1 MIWLKDGKPVA
12 TGDGLCQ
19 TNQDPRRCKLNMYG
33 QKRLKLNDGDFLSS
47 DKSKRGDTGKYE
59 LVLKNAKGE
68 VKVPIDV
75 TVLGKD

>member
-1 MIWLKDGKPVA
+1 MIERA
-12 TGDGLCQ
+12 
-19 TNQDPRRCKLNMYG
+19 
-33 QKRLKLNDGDFLSS
+33 FLSS

-75 TVLGKD
+75 TVLGKSYSRIEIHLSVSVQIVLVHLKVQ